1 MTDTDNLT
9 RRRFL
14 QATGG
19 AASAV
24 ALAGCTGG
32 GDDGGS
38 GDGNGGGNGNGG
50 GGNGNGGGGS
60 GGNTLQL
67 MNSTVTTLDPV
78 KAADT
83 ASGTIIQQI
92 FDSLMNYPNGEIA
105 VEKQLAKG
113 HEVSDDQ
120 KTYTFN
126 LKEGVKFHNDKEVTA
141 KDIVYSWRRLAE
153 SKNSRRQYFILSS
166 IGVKHETTTKT
177 YTDDEGEHEL
187 TVAKANS
194 LALKAKDDYTLEMTL
209 EKPFHATLEMLAYT
223 SFAAV
228 PEGIVGDIKG
238 YDGEMKQTKFATT
251 NPIGAGPF
259 KFKNWQTNVA
269 AEVEKYENYH
279 GDVAK
284 VDGVHWKISSNA
296 EAMYNYSAVSQNA
309 DMGYGSNFIPTSK
322 YDPGKISDT
331 STDDLGRTVG
341 KYGPVKG
348 NTLDYLG
355 VSTINTYY
363 IGFNTAAVPKAVR
376 QAVAYAANQE
386 TIVEEVFKARG
397 SPAYHLTPPMIYPGG
412 APKYK
417 SHAKSKYPYS
427 YNESNLEKAR
437 QVMKDAGYNEN
448 NKFSFTFTVY
458 KSSDTWPKLAGIL
471 RDQLQ
476 SAHIEMEIQKT
487 AFSTLLQQGR
497 QGKLEAYS
505 LGWIMDWPKP
515 DNFLGL
521 LYPPL
526 TDTSKDSPQS
536 YTNWSGTPAAKKATK
551 AWETIQNNS
560 GPTDKEMKAREKAY
574 IKMEEANWEDVT
586 FLNMY
591 HGLSERFAYEWVDA
605 PKFGGAGYSRQMYN
619 KVKLSERNK

>member
-32 GDDGGS
+32 GDDDNGN
-38 GDGNGGGNGNGG
+38 GDGNGDGNN
-50 GGNGNGGGGS
+50 S
-60 GGNTLQL
+60 GGNKLQL
-67 MNSTVTTLDPV
+67 INSTMTTLDPV

-83 ASGTIIQQI
+83 ASGTVIQQV
-92 FDSLMNYPNGEIA
+92 FDSLMNYPNSEIA

-120 KTYTFN
+120 KTYTFH

-177 YTDDEGEHEL
+177 YKDDEGEHEL

-223 SFAAV
+223 SFAAI
-228 PEGIVGDIKG
+228 PEGIVGDIDG
-238 YDGEMKQTKFATT
+238 YDGEMKQSKFATK

-259 KFKNWQTNVA
+259 KFDHWKSDVS
-269 AEVEKYENYH
+269 AEVTKFEDYH
-279 GDVAK
+279 GDVPK
-284 VDGVHWKISSNA
+284 VDGVHWKISSNS
-296 EAMYNYSAVSQNA
+296 EEMYTYGVMNQNA

-322 YDPGKISDT
+322 YDPGKVSDT

-341 KYGPVKG
+341 KYGPIQG
-348 NTLDYLG
+348 NTFDYLG

-363 IGFNTAAVPKAVR
+363 MGFNTEAVPKPVR
-376 QAVAYAANQE
+376 QAIAYAANQE
-386 TIVEEVFKARG
+386 TIVEEVFKGRG
-397 SPAYHLTPPMIYPGG
+397 APAYHLTPPMIYPGG
-412 APKYK
+412 AKKYE
-417 SHAKSKYPYS
+417 SHAKNKYPYS
-427 YNESNLEKAR
+427 YDESDRDKAK
-437 QVMKDAGYNEN
+437 QIMEDAGYNEN
-448 NKFSFTFTVY
+448 NKFKFTFTVY
-458 KSSDTWPKLAGIL
+458 KSSSTWPKLGKRL
-471 RDQLQ
+471 RAQLQ
-476 SAHIEMEIQKT
+476 AAHIEMEIQRT
-487 AFSTLLQQGR
+487 PFSTLLQQGR

-505 LGWIMDWPKP
+505 LGWVMDWPKP

-536 YTNWSGTPAAKKATK
+536 YTNWSGTPAAKKATN
-551 AWETIQNNS
+551 AWDTIQNNT
-560 GPTDKEMKAREKAY
+560 GPTDKEQTAREEAY

-591 HGLSERFAYEWVDA
+591 HGLSERFSYEWVDA
-605 PKFGGAGYSRQMYN
+605 PKYGGADYSRQMYN
-619 KVKLSERNK
+619 KVKLSERK